1 MRCLV
6 VDDETSSRS
15 RLKRLLKCHDDIAI
29 VGEAEDGA
37 AGLEAILQQS
47 PDLVFLDIEMP
58 QLNGIQMLRALPE
71 SSPIPLVIFITGYDE
86 HALAAFEANALAYL
100 LKPVEEERLAAALD
114 RARLLL
120 ANTRDRQAD
129 AENLRDVVAQRRAPM
144 DRIVGKKL
152 DRFYLLRPDEIVFF
166 SAEDGLVKAHS
177 LKESYT
183 VDLPLSDLESDLSS
197 RQFFR
202 ANRAALVNLNR
213 IREIQPYFRSSYIIL
228 MADAESTQLQVSER
242 QAKQL
247 RSRVPGL

>member
-6 VDDETSSRS
+6 VDDEASSRS
-15 RLKRLLKCHDDIAI
+15 RLKRLLKFHDDVEI
-29 VGEAEDGA
+29 VGEAEDGV
-37 AGLEAILQQS
+37 AGLESILQQS
-47 PDLVFLDIEMP
+47 PDLIFLDIEMP
-58 QLNGIQMLRALPE
+58 QLTGIQMLRAMPE

-100 LKPVEEERLAAALD
+100 LKPVEEERLSSALD

-120 ANTRDRQAD
+120 TNARDRQAD
-129 AENLRDVVAQRRAPM
+129 AKHLRDVVAQRRAPM
-144 DRIVGKKL
+144 DRIVGKKR
-152 DRFYLLRPDEIVFF
+152 DRFFLLRPDEIVFF
-166 SAEDGLVKAHS
+166 SAEDGLVKAHG

-183 VDLPLSDLESDLSS
+183 VDLPLNDLENDLSA

-202 ANRAALVNLNR
+202 ANRAALINLNR

>member
-1 MRCLV
+1 MRCLI

-15 RLKRLLKCHDDIAI
+15 RLKRLLKCHEDITI

-47 PDLVFLDIEMP
+47 ADLVFLDIEMP
-58 QLNGIQMLRALPE
+58 QLTGIQMLRALPE
-71 SSPIPLVIFITGYDE
+71 SIPIPLVIFITGYDE

-100 LKPVEEERLAAALD
+100 LKPVEEERLSAALD

-120 ANTRDRQAD
+120 VSARDRQAD

-144 DRIVGKKL
+144 DRIVGKKR

-183 VDLPLSDLESDLSS
+183 VDLPLNDLESDLSS

-228 MADAESTQLQVSER
+228 MADAENTQLQVSER

>member
-1 MRCLV
+1 MRCLI

-15 RLKRLLKCHDDIAI
+15 RLKRLLKCHDDVAI
-29 VGEAEDGA
+29 VGEAEDGT

-100 LKPVEEERLAAALD
+100 LKPVEEERLSSALN

-120 ANTRDRQAD
+120 TNARDRQAD
-129 AENLRDVVAQRRAPM
+129 AEHLRDVVAQRRAPM
-144 DRIVGKKL
+144 DRIVGKKR

-183 VDLPLSDLESDLSS
+183 VDLPLNDLESDLSS

-228 MADAESTQLQVSER
+228 MADAENTQLQVSER

>member
-15 RLKRLLKCHDDIAI
+15 RLKRLLKCHNDVAI

-58 QLNGIQMLRALPE
+58 QLTGIQMLRVLPE
-71 SSPIPLVIFITGYDE
+71 NSPIPLVIFITGYDE

-100 LKPVEEERLAAALD
+100 LKPVEEERLSAALD

-120 ANTRDRQAD
+120 ANARDRQAD
-129 AENLRDVVAQRRAPM
+129 AEHLRDIVAQRRAPM
-144 DRIVGKKL
+144 DRIVGKKR

-183 VDLPLSDLESDLSS
+183 VDLPLNDLESDLSS

-228 MADAESTQLQVSER
+228 MTDAESTQLQVSER

>member
-15 RLKRLLKCHDDIAI
+15 RLKRLLKCHDDVAI

-58 QLNGIQMLRALPE
+58 QLTGIQMLRALPE

-100 LKPVEEERLAAALD
+100 LKPVEEERLSAALD

-120 ANTRDRQAD
+120 ANARDRQAD
-129 AENLRDVVAQRRAPM
+129 AEHLRDVVAQRRAPM
-144 DRIVGKKL
+144 DRIVGKKR

-183 VDLPLSDLESDLSS
+183 VDLPLNDLESDLSS